1 MGLRRE
7 GREAAVQYL
16 FAHELHE
23 NTGTAS
29 TEEENT
35 AFWEIHSAKRGAR
48 AYAETLIKG
57 VIAHLPGLDKH
68 IAKATE
74 NFSLERLANVDRNI
88 LRLAVYEMIA
98 ATDVPRPV
106 VINEAIEIA
115 KKFATSESA
124 SFVNGVLDRIS
135 KSLPKEQGA
144 GGKAQG
150 EGKVED

>member
-29 TEEENT
+29 TEEED
-35 AFWEIHSAKRGAR
+35 AGFWEIHSAKRGAR
-48 AYAETLIKG
+48 TYAETLIKG
-57 VIAHLPGLDKH
+57 VIAILPQLDKH

-88 LRLAVYEMIA
+88 LRLAVYEMIV

-135 KSLPKEQGA
+135 NSLPREQSAAGA
-144 GGKAQG
+144 AQG
-150 EGKVED
+150 EGKVDD